1 MVNWREICIN
11 PDTTIFEALEIIDKG
26 SEQIALVL
34 DGGYR
39 LVGTVTDGDIRRGL
53 LAGISLQESVQR
65 IMNVKPTV
73 ARANESHHEILT
85 IMKNK
90 SLLQI
95 PVVDANDKVVGVRFI
110 RELLEADR
118 DENWVVLMAGGLG
131 TRLRPLTENTPKPLL
146 KVGDKPILEQII
158 TRFAECGFK
167 KFFVTVHYKAE
178 MVKEYFGKG
187 DQLGVSID
195 YLNEPVQL
203 GTAGALG
210 LLPERPAK
218 PLFVMNADLVTD
230 MNFAQLLSFHKEQQ
244 AHATMCVH
252 QYDFQVPYGVVSLNG
267 SHINQIDEK
276 PTQSFFVNAGIYTLE
291 PDVLD
296 YVPKVSYL
304 DMPTLF
310 TRLIEDGKSTA
321 AFPIHEEWFDIGR
334 IEDYVKAQKLFG
346 TAAQDPN
353 EPKVLLNR
361 D

>member
-1 MVNWREICIN
+1 MISWRDICIT
-11 PDTTIFEALEIIDKG
+11 PETTIFQALEIIDKG

-34 DGGYR
+34 DAGNR

-53 LAGISLQESVQR
+53 LQGISLQENVQR
-65 IMNVKPTV
+65 IMNRKPTV

-110 RELLEADR
+110 RELLQADR

-131 TRLRPLTENTPKPLL
+131 TRLRPLTENTPKPML

-158 TRFAECGFK
+158 TSFSECGFK

-178 MVKEYFGKG
+178 MVKDYFGNG
-187 DQLGVSID
+187 EQLGVSID
-195 YLNEPVQL
+195 YLNEPIQL

-210 LLPERPAK
+210 LLPDK
-218 PLFVMNADLVTD
+218 PLKSMFVMNADLVTD
-230 MNFAQLLSFHKEQQ
+230 MNFGQLLSFHREQL
-244 AHATMCVH
+244 ATATMCVH
-252 QYDFQVPYGVVSLNG
+252 QYDFQVPYGVVTLNG

-291 PDVLD
+291 PRVLD
-296 YVPKVSYL
+296 YVPKASYL

-310 TRLIEDGKSTA
+310 TRLIEDGEPTA

-334 IEDYVKAQKLFG
+334 IEDYVKAQKIFG
-346 TAAQDPN
+346 TSAEDPN
-353 EPKVLLNR
+353 LPVKSSV
-361 D
+361 